1 MLYYLRYIIDLM
13 KYNDATND
21 VNQIKPIEYIE
32 DIENIYIEDEI
43 KNNQD
48 IIIQIDPDGMIV
60 DIETG
65 HIISVT
71 HLTE

>member
-1 MLYYLRYIIDLM
+1 M
-13 KYNDATND
+13 KYNDTTND